1 MNFNALSGAETKK
14 FLLAEIEKMFDE
26 SGNFT
31 PHLTYPWFR
40 FELDL
45 KITLLSGRAENPGE
59 MKTLAVSGH
68 VEVPKENSAIPP
80 GSGTGPTETIEFQA
94 SGEVNTPDTAREASD
109 QPLHIAEESETGI
122 KVDKPRK
129 RVKSSSAP
137 WLKEERDG
145 E

>member
-45 KITLLSGRAENPGE
+45 KITLLSGRASDPGV
-59 MKTLAVSGH
+59 MKTLGVVGAVEAGEPGENP
-68 VEVPKENSAIPP
+68 EVV
-80 GSGTGPTETIEFQA
+80 EFQA

-122 KVDKPRK
+122 KVDKPRR
-129 RVKSSSAP
+129 RVKNNSAP
-137 WLKEERDG
+137 WLKEEPD
-145 E
+145 EA

>member
-14 FLLAEIEKMFDE
+14 FLLSEIEKMFDE

-59 MKTLAVSGH
+59 MKTLGVSG
-68 VEVPKENSAIPP
+68 EGQGGEKGE
-80 GSGTGPTETIEFQA
+80 GELETVEFQA

-109 QPLHIAEESETGI
+109 QALHITEESETGV

-137 WLKEERDG
+137 WLKEERD
-145 E
+145 EA

>member
-14 FLLAEIEKMFDE
+14 FLLSEIEKMFDE

-45 KITLLSGRAENPGE
+45 KIILLSGRAENPGE
-59 MKTLAVSGH
+59 MKTLGVSG
-68 VEVPKENSAIPP
+68 VFQIGVDPAVP
-80 GSGTGPTETIEFQA
+80 GTEETVEFQA

-109 QPLHIAEESETGI
+109 QALHITEESETGV

-137 WLKEERDG
+137 WLKEERD
-145 E
+145 EA